1 MPEIIPK
8 LPVAKRL
15 TKAGDPTLG
24 QRIALPV
31 PIAAIYKAVK
41 ELEARY
47 PGRKFT
53 LDGHLVG
60 SIGEVIAAEA
70 FDLTLYPMSH
80 AGHDAWDVNG
90 PVQVKMTAGTSVA
103 MYDSCV
109 RLIVLKVI
117 SPEEAEVI
125 YDGPGEPVWSNAGG
139 VQKTGSVL
147 ISLSKLRKL
156 AFNSLT

>member
-1 MPEIIPK
+1 M
-8 LPVAKRL
+8 AKRS
-15 TKAGDPTLG
+15 TKADEGRSER
-24 QRIALPV
+24 RIALPV
-31 PIAAIYKAVK
+31 PVAAIYKAVR

-60 SIGEVIAAEA
+60 SIGEVIAAET
-70 FDLTLYPMSH
+70 FNLTLYPMSH

-117 SPEEAEVI
+117 SPEEAEII
-125 YDGPGEPVWSNAGG
+125 YDGPGEPVWTNAGN
-139 VQKTGSVL
+139 VQKNGQRR

-156 AFNSLT
+156 AVDSLI